1 MQYFKNSTSIFI
13 VILLHSTINI
23 EAARTSPSSTKPFI
37 SYSSS
42 PLISKLN
49 KTALKPPPSTINPSI
64 RSLCL
69 ATKNTKK
76 CMELILPFAAA
87 GGATDPVSILNV
99 EIQSLYDMTGQ
110 AISTAMRLSKEDRAV
125 TSLEADREV
134 LKSCVKTYGV
144 AAKELVKAG
153 LALSTRD
160 SKTVILMLRA
170 TVSSFRRCDKA
181 FEMPGRLNK
190 GVMMKEIDQVLLD
203 MAKLCLEIS
212 MLIQKGAL

>member
-1 MQYFKNSTSIFI
+1 
-13 VILLHSTINI
+13 
-23 EAARTSPSSTKPFI
+23 
-37 SYSSS
+37 
-42 PLISKLN
+42 
-49 KTALKPPPSTINPSI
+49 
-64 RSLCL
+64 
-69 ATKNTKK
+69 
-76 CMELILPFAAA
+76 MELILPFATA

-125 TSLEADREV
+125 TSLEDRGV

-212 MLIQKGAL
+212 MLIQRGTL